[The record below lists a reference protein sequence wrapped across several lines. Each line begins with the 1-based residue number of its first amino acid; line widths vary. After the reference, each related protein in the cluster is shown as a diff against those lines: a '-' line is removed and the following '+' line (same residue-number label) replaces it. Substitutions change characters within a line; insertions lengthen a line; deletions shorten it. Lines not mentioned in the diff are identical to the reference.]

1 MSYLE
6 IIAWRGVCKGRGDLG
21 WVARALK
28 MLRCC
33 ERLGFRGSPCVPGR
47 EWSVPERANFH
58 APRSPS
64 WAPGGV
70 FSAGT
75 DRVAVWGVLGA
86 GVRSVGTGWR
96 TVEPGL
102 PRGILN
108 RHSIFIDIRPSRVA
122 DASSPSG
129 LAFTG
134 PFGPTSF
141 LILTSWPD

>member
-33 ERLGFRGSPCVPGR
+33 ERLGFRGSACVPGR
-47 EWSVPERANFH
+47 EWSVPERANFR

-70 FSAGT
+70 FRRGQIGLLCGACLA
-75 DRVAVWGVLGA
+75 RVCGRWGPGGA
-86 GVRSVGTGWR
+86 RW
-96 TVEPGL
+96 
-102 PRGILN
+102 
-108 RHSIFIDIRPSRVA
+108 SRVFRGA
-122 DASSPSG
+122 
-129 LAFTG
+129 
-134 PFGPTSF
+134 
-141 LILTSWPD
+141 I